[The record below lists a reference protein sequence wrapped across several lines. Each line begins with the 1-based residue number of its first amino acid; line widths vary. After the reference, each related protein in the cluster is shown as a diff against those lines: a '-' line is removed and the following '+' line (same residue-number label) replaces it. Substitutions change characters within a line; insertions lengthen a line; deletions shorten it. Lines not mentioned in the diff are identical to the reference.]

1 MINHPRLFD
10 SCSWIPRNNLL
21 ASVRLTKVIP
31 INADIRNKDS
41 RKRLGAIFLNI
52 GVSLL
57 KKLKEYDSLKIK
69 AIYFIFTYN
78 FPFQLLW
85 SGYDV

>member
-69 AIYFIFTYN
+69 AIFFIFTYN

>member
-1 MINHPRLFD
+1 MISQPRLFD
-10 SCSWIPRNNLL
+10 SCSWIPENNLS
-21 ASVRLTKVIP
+21 ASARLTKVIP
-31 INADIRNKDS
+31 INVDIRNNEN
-41 RKRLGAIFLNI
+41 RKRFGAIFLNI